1 MSRVS
6 VVSTQASLSAILS
19 TLAHVAAP
27 GVLVHV
33 GAGDGRGTTHL
44 WHAWQVPRVILI
56 DADGSRLA
64 WAEKAF
70 GAKSGESPTKGF
82 VALEGLVSK
91 SGAEAIFNVCS
102 HPGESGLLEPKAL
115 TPLWANLS
123 LLEAKLQQTVTL
135 DDLLSHSVQA
145 MEYLT
150 AIDNGWLIV
159 DCFPGANILTGASE
173 LLAKTQVVCVRV
185 IADVVSDDRLDAAK
199 ADAVDPIL
207 QAAGFEQVAAIA
219 DLHPSIV
226 YAVYSKPVA
235 SMLQEKLKIAQAE
248 VAKAKE
254 QNEAMRVEWEK
265 KYQAQS
271 ELQNQAQ
278 EKAVAELAAVKVDLE
293 GQLKTLKQSYAA
305 LENVQ
310 KQKNDELVQVA
321 QKLEAAQLQAAKA
334 KEQNEAMC
342 VEWEQKYQA
351 QSELQ
356 SQAQEKTVAEL
367 AAVKVGLEGQLKTL
381 KQSYAALENVQK
393 QKNDELVQVAQ
404 KLEAALAEAA
414 KETSDAKAKAEQA
427 LSDSRKETDAAKKG
441 QIDLQKQLSEKTQ
454 ELKTIQASIDAK
466 TTENN
471 ELNLRQQLMNEELVK
486 AEGQIELIK
495 DLLLREP
502 GL

>member
-1 MSRVS
+1 MSQVP

-27 GVLVHV
+27 EVLVHV
-33 GAGDGRGTTHL
+33 GAGDGRGSTHL
-44 WHAWQVPRVILI
+44 WHAWQVPRAVLI

-70 GAKSGESPTKGF
+70 QAKSGESPTKGF

-235 SMLQEKLKIAQAE
+235 SMLQEKLKIAQ
-248 VAKAKE
+248 V
-254 QNEAMRVEWEK
+254 
-265 KYQAQS
+265 
-271 ELQNQAQ
+271 
-278 EKAVAELAAVKVDLE
+278 
-293 GQLKTLKQSYAA
+293 
-305 LENVQ
+305 
-310 KQKNDELVQVA
+310 
-321 QKLEAAQLQAAKA
+321 QAAKA
-334 KEQNEAMC
+334 KEQYEAMH
-342 VEWEQKYQA
+342 VEWEKA
-351 QSELQ
+351 IAAKE
-356 SQAQEKTVAEL
+356 AEL
-367 AAVKVGLEGQLKTL
+367 ATEVKSREQQQAAEANLAEQVSKLKSDLDSRTKASQLHEQALKNLQAEREQAIADKAAVGKQLAEKDAQLATAVKTNEQ
-381 KQSYAALENVQK
+381 QK
-393 QKNDELVQVAQ
+393 P
-404 KLEAALAEAA
+404 ALAESDRLRLEAQSA
-414 KETSDAKAKAEQA
+414 LKTAQAETQKLKTTLQEETQRIERLTAEN
-427 LSDSRKETDAAKKG
+427 
-441 QIDLQKQLSEKTQ
+441 Q
-454 ELKTIQASIDAK
+454 ELAH
-466 TTENN
+466 
-471 ELNLRQQLMNEELVK
+471 RQQLMNEELVK
-486 AEGQIELIK
+486 AEGQITLIK

-502 GL
+502 GI